1 MYCFSSGGEIVAWCG
16 DCQLDPLRAKLSDV
30 LLFILSFA
38 QLHWCLCSPST
49 TTSIVKSMER
59 AFFAPLYS
67 RISCCESPP
76 QTLHLLAAVAAWVS
90 IQKVSALWLEISVWR
105 TS

>member
-1 MYCFSSGGEIVAWCG
+1 
-16 DCQLDPLRAKLSDV
+16 
-30 LLFILSFA
+30 
-38 QLHWCLCSPST
+38 
-49 TTSIVKSMER
+49 MER

-90 IQKVSALWLEISVWR
+90 IQKVNALWLEISI
-105 TS
+105 